1 MCSRKKGGEWI
12 SSDSVNPYLPKFNS
26 LGYKCF
32 QNKKVYKN
40 KTLKKRIN
48 LLKESVVIRKKQ
60 EKKRNDCE
68 TGPKHRNEVLS

>member
-48 LLKESVVIRKKQ
+48 LLKEPGVIRKKTG
-60 EKKRNDCE
+60 EKMK
-68 TGPKHRNEVLS
+68 